1 MFIFVYSLTPNY
13 IIMHFNKEKFQLAW
27 VPFKLVCYF
36 FLYQLLCTYGF
47 QLLFHALNIG
57 GNHATIYA
65 SAVALV
71 VSGLLMI
78 AHLLFFRYASFKSE
92 DGSFTS
98 FKTIL
103 LCLPLV
109 IASLLASNIIG
120 ELLELPNIYED
131 LFYSLS
137 RNVFGFL
144 SIALIAPI
152 AEEML
157 FRGGIEGFLL
167 RRKIKPIIAILV
179 SAIIF
184 GVIHAN
190 PAQIFFATILGI
202 IFGWMYYRTGSILPS
217 IVGHVLNNTVSVS
230 VMATSP
236 IEDMSKTTAETIGLT
251 ATWLLLIACIA
262 IAILSFLYLNKK
274 LPASP
279 FNENEN
285 VNTNLNQE

>member
-92 DGSFTS
+92 GGSFTS

-217 IVGHVLNNTVSVS
+217 VVGHVLNNTVSVS

-262 IAILSFLYLNKK
+262 IAILSFLYLNKR

>member
-217 IVGHVLNNTVSVS
+217 VVGHVLNNTVSVS

-262 IAILSFLYLNKK
+262 IAILSFLYLNKR

-279 FNENEN
+279 FNENKN

>member
-202 IFGWMYYRTGSILPS
+202 IFGWMYYRTDSILPS

-285 VNTNLNQE
+285 VNMNLNQE

>member
-217 IVGHVLNNTVSVS
+217 VVGHVLNNTVSVS

-279 FNENEN
+279 FNGYEN

>member
-279 FNENEN
+279 FNGYEN

>member
-262 IAILSFLYLNKK
+262 IAILSFLYLNKR

-279 FNENEN
+279 FNGYEN
-285 VNTNLNQE
+285 VNMNLNQE

>member
-92 DGSFTS
+92 GGSFTS

-217 IVGHVLNNTVSVS
+217 VVGHVLNNTVSVS
-230 VMATSP
+230 VMVTSP

-262 IAILSFLYLNKK
+262 IAILSFLYLNKR

>member
-285 VNTNLNQE
+285 VNMNLNQE

>member
-57 GNHATIYA
+57 GSHATIYA

-217 IVGHVLNNTVSVS
+217 VVGHVLNNTVSVS

-285 VNTNLNQE
+285 VNMNLNQE

>member
-1 MFIFVYSLTPNY
+1 
-13 IIMHFNKEKFQLAW
+13 MHFNKEKFQLAW

-217 IVGHVLNNTVSVS
+217 VVGHVLNNTVSVS

-279 FNENEN
+279 FNGYEN

>member
-92 DGSFTS
+92 GGSFTS

-279 FNENEN
+279 FNGYEN

>member
-27 VPFKLVCYF
+27 VPIKLVCYF

-217 IVGHVLNNTVSVS
+217 VVGHVLNNTVSVS

-285 VNTNLNQE
+285 VNMNLNQE

>member
-144 SIALIAPI
+144 SIALISPI

>member
-202 IFGWMYYRTGSILPS
+202 IFGWMYYRTDSILPS

>member
-217 IVGHVLNNTVSVS
+217 VVGHVLNNTVSVS

>member
-167 RRKIKPIIAILV
+167 HRKIKPIIAILV

>member
-71 VSGLLMI
+71 VFGLLMI

-279 FNENEN
+279 FNGYEN

>member
-1 MFIFVYSLTPNY
+1 
-13 IIMHFNKEKFQLAW
+13 MHFNKEKFQLAW

-217 IVGHVLNNTVSVS
+217 VVGHVLNNTVSVS

-285 VNTNLNQE
+285 VNMNLNQE

>member
-144 SIALIAPI
+144 SIALISPI

-217 IVGHVLNNTVSVS
+217 VVGHVLNNTVSVS